1 MPSYRAFNCREQYDG
16 CHRLDQKIFRT
27 GLDRL
32 HDGLDIVGAGNKHN
46 WERRTG
52 FVQMG
57 LQPRAAKSGYPD
69 IEEKAAKSAIVAL
82 LI

>member
-1 MPSYRAFNCREQYDG
+1 MPSYRSFNCREQYAG

-32 HDGLDIVGAGNKHN
+32 HDGLDLVGAGNKHN
-46 WERRTG
+46 WERRTD

-57 LQPRAAKSGYPD
+57 L
-69 IEEKAAKSAIVAL
+69 
-82 LI
+82 